1 MGAANQPGKRD
12 DPMSTTESASSR
24 YAGLEDWSSS
34 DLVAG
39 ILEGQY
45 AAIAAVQA
53 ANAPIA
59 EAIDRGAER
68 LARGGRLIYLGAG
81 TSGRIATQDAA
92 ELPPTFSWPYERA
105 ITLMAGGKDAVFH
118 AAEGAEDSEQLAMDA
133 LDNINVSENDV
144 VVGLAASGRTPYAIA
159 GLVHARSIG
168 ALTIGIFNN
177 RGGRLGEVADISILI
192 ETGAEVLS
200 GSTRMKAGTAQKA
213 ALNCISTGVM
223 IRLGFVYRGLM
234 VEMRPTNVKLQDRA
248 IKMVATLADAE
259 YDTAKVALDTAAGS
273 IKLATTMLI
282 LGLDRDAAQQRL
294 DAAGGNLRT
303 ALHGQT

>member
-1 MGAANQPGKRD
+1 MGAANSRRKRGRI
-12 DPMSTTESASSR
+12 MSTTESVSPR
-24 YAGLEDWSSS
+24 YATLEDWSSN

-53 ANAPIA
+53 AGDQIA
-59 EAIDRGAER
+59 EAIDRAAER

-92 ELPPTFSWPYERA
+92 ELPPTFNWPYERA
-105 ITLMAGGKDAVFH
+105 ITLMAGGKEAVFQ
-118 AAEGAEDSEQLAMDA
+118 AAEGAEDSEQLAIDA
-133 LDNINVSENDV
+133 LDGVGISENDV
-144 VVGLAASGRTPYAIA
+144 VIGLAASGRTPYAIG
-159 GLVHARSIG
+159 GLVHARTKG

-192 ETGAEVLS
+192 ETGVEVLS

-248 IKMVATLADAE
+248 AKMVATLAGTDYA
-259 YDTAKVALDTAAGS
+259 TASNTLDKAGGN
-273 IKLATTMLI
+273 IKLATTMLV
-282 LGLDRDAAQQRL
+282 LGLDRAAAEHRL
-294 DAAGGNLRT
+294 DATAGNLRA
-303 ALHGQT
+303 ALQR

>member
-1 MGAANQPGKRD
+1 
-12 DPMSTTESASSR
+12 MSSTESASPR
-24 YAGLEDWSSS
+24 YATLEDWSSG

-53 ANAPIA
+53 ASAQIA

-92 ELPPTFSWPYERA
+92 ELPPTFNWPYERA
-105 ITLMAGGKDAVFH
+105 ITLMAGGKEAVFR
-118 AAEGAEDSEQLAMDA
+118 AAEGAEDSEQLAIDA
-133 LDNINVSENDV
+133 LNGIGISDNDV
-144 VVGLAASGRTPYAIA
+144 VIGLAASGRTPYAIG
-159 GLVHARSIG
+159 GLVHARARG

-177 RGGRLGEVADISILI
+177 RGGRLGEVADIPILI
-192 ETGAEVLS
+192 ETGIEVLS

-248 IKMVATLADAE
+248 VKMVATLADADYAAAE
-259 YDTAKVALDTAAGS
+259 NALNAAEGS
-273 IKLATTMLI
+273 IKLATTMLV
-282 LGLDRDAAQQRL
+282 LDLDRAGAQQRL
-294 DAAGGNLRT
+294 DAAGGNLRA
-303 ALHGQT
+303 ALQG

>member
-1 MGAANQPGKRD
+1 
-12 DPMSTTESASSR
+12 MSTTESASPR
-24 YAGLEDWSSS
+24 YATLEDWSST

-53 ANAPIA
+53 ASAPIG

-92 ELPPTFSWPYERA
+92 ELPPTFNWPYERA
-105 ITLMAGGKDAVFH
+105 ITLMAGGQEAVFH
-118 AAEGAEDSEQLAMDA
+118 AVEGAEDSEQLAVDA

-144 VVGLAASGRTPYAIA
+144 VIGLAASGRTPYAIG
-159 GLVHARSIG
+159 GLIHARAKG

-192 ETGAEVLS
+192 ETGIEVLS

-248 IKMVATLADAE
+248 VKMVATLADAE
-259 YDTAKVALDTAAGS
+259 YDVAKAALDTAEGS

-294 DAAGGNLRT
+294 SAAGGNLRT
-303 ALHGQT
+303 ALHA

>member
-1 MGAANQPGKRD
+1 
-12 DPMSTTESASSR
+12 MSTTESASPR
-24 YAGLEDWSSS
+24 YGTLEDWSST

-53 ANAPIA
+53 ASAPIA
-59 EAIDRGAER
+59 EAIDSGAER

-92 ELPPTFSWPYERA
+92 ELPPTFNWPYERA

-118 AAEGAEDSEQLAMDA
+118 AAEGAEDSEQLAIDA
-133 LDNINVSENDV
+133 LDGIGVSENDV
-144 VVGLAASGRTPYAIA
+144 VIGLAASGRTPYAIG
-159 GLVHARSIG
+159 GLVYARAKG

-192 ETGAEVLS
+192 ETGIEVLS

-248 IKMVATLADAE
+248 VKMVATLADAE
-259 YDTAKVALDTAAGS
+259 YDVAKGALDTAGGS

-294 DAAGGNLRT
+294 TAAAGNLRT
-303 ALHGQT
+303 ALQG

>member
-1 MGAANQPGKRD
+1 
-12 DPMSTTESASSR
+12 MSTTESASPR
-24 YAGLEDWSSS
+24 YATLEDWSSN

-53 ANAPIA
+53 ASASIA

-92 ELPPTFSWPYERA
+92 ELPPTFNWPYERA
-105 ITLMAGGKDAVFH
+105 ITLMAGGRDAVFQ
-118 AAEGAEDSEQLAMDA
+118 AAEGAEDSEQLAIDA
-133 LDNINVSENDV
+133 LDGVGISENDV
-144 VVGLAASGRTPYAIA
+144 VIGLAASGRTPYAIG
-159 GLVHARSIG
+159 GLVHARAKG

-192 ETGAEVLS
+192 ETGVEVLS

-248 IKMVATLADAE
+248 AKMVATLADAD
-259 YDTAKVALDTAAGS
+259 YTTASNALDTAEGS
-273 IKLATTMLI
+273 IKLATTMLV
-282 LGLDRDAAQQRL
+282 LGLDRAAAEQRL
-294 DAAGGNLRT
+294 DAAAGNLRA
-303 ALHGQT
+303 ALQR

>member
-1 MGAANQPGKRD
+1 
-12 DPMSTTESASSR
+12 MSTTESASLR
-24 YAGLEDWSSS
+24 YATLEDWSSS

-53 ANAPIA
+53 ASAPIA
-59 EAIDRGAER
+59 EAIDRGAEH

-81 TSGRIATQDAA
+81 TSGRIATQDAS
-92 ELPPTFSWPYERA
+92 ELPPTFNWPYERA

-118 AAEGAEDSEQLAMDA
+118 AAEGAEDSEQLAIDG
-133 LDNINVSENDV
+133 LDSINVSENDV
-144 VVGLAASGRTPYAIA
+144 IIGLAASGRTPYAIG
-159 GLVHARSIG
+159 GLVHARAKG

-192 ETGAEVLS
+192 ETGIEVLS

-248 IKMVATLADAE
+248 VKMVATLADAE
-259 YDTAKVALDTAAGS
+259 YDVAKSALDTAEGS
-273 IKLATTMLI
+273 IKVATAMLI

-294 DAAGGNLRT
+294 SAAGGNLRA
-303 ALHGQT
+303 ALQGPKD

>member
-1 MGAANQPGKRD
+1 
-12 DPMSTTESASSR
+12 MSTTESVSPR
-24 YAGLEDWSSS
+24 YATLEDWSSN

-53 ANAPIA
+53 AGDQIA
-59 EAIDRGAER
+59 EAIDRAAER

-92 ELPPTFSWPYERA
+92 ELPPTFNWPYERA
-105 ITLMAGGKDAVFH
+105 ITLMAGGKEAVFQ
-118 AAEGAEDSEQLAMDA
+118 AAEGAEDSEQLAIDA
-133 LDNINVSENDV
+133 LDGVGISENDV
-144 VVGLAASGRTPYAIA
+144 VIGLAASGRTPYAIG
-159 GLVHARSIG
+159 GLVHARTKG

-192 ETGAEVLS
+192 ETGVEVLS

-248 IKMVATLADAE
+248 AKMVATLAGTDYA
-259 YDTAKVALDTAAGS
+259 TASNTLDKAGGN
-273 IKLATTMLI
+273 IKLATTMLV
-282 LGLDRDAAQQRL
+282 LGLDRAAAEHRL
-294 DAAGGNLRT
+294 DATAGNLRA
-303 ALHGQT
+303 ALQR

>member
-1 MGAANQPGKRD
+1 M
-12 DPMSTTESASSR
+12 MTTEAASPR
-24 YAGLEDWSSS
+24 YATLEDWSSS

-53 ANAPIA
+53 ASGSIA

-92 ELPPTFSWPYERA
+92 ELPPTFNWPYERA
-105 ITLMAGGKDAVFH
+105 ITLMAGGKDAVFQ
-118 AAEGAEDSEQLAMDA
+118 AAEGAEDSEQLAIEA
-133 LDNINVSENDV
+133 LTGINLSPNDV
-144 VVGLAASGRTPYAIA
+144 VIALAASGRTPYAIG
-159 GLVHARSIG
+159 GLVHARSLG

-192 ETGAEVLS
+192 ETGVEVLS

-223 IRLGFVYRGLM
+223 VRLGFVYRGLM

-248 IKMVATLADAE
+248 VKMVATLADAE
-259 YDTAKVALDTAAGS
+259 YAEAASALETAGGS
-273 IKLATTMLI
+273 IKLATTMLM
-282 LGLDRDAAQQRL
+282 LNLEKSAAEQVL
-294 DAAGGNLRT
+294 DAAGGNLRA
-303 ALHGQT
+303 ALHG